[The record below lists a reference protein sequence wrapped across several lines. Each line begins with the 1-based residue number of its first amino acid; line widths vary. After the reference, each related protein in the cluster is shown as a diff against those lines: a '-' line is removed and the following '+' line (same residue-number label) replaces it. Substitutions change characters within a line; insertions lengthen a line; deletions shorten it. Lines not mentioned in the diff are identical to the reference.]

1 MLHKHPELLD
11 GPNPLFDGLS
21 PYFAYADLPTM
32 LEREPL
38 AKLDWKSIDPGRRE
52 SLLERHVDHFT
63 PTHPS
68 IQIAA
73 AIQNGL
79 RAGLRR
85 RNPLQQCEQVRIN
98 RIATLTDPVSRQAAL
113 PLALP
118 ASGGCVWAE
127 TGGGKSTILHRALE
141 IFAPEQFI
149 HHGPSAACGWS
160 TLTQVYYLYV
170 DLPSNGSR
178 GGLMIRILGALDAL
192 LTTNYVDTLRKLR
205 NADQALMLVIRM
217 LSIHRVGLL
226 VLDEGQL
233 ENFEQNPW
241 QREFVL
247 FFLALLNLGIP
258 IILSGQPGAFTTLR
272 RNAQVMRRFSQIGC
286 FSLER
291 AVTGNESWWKNA
303 LIPGV
308 MDFNLCEEVRD
319 VSTIQE
325 SAKKRSG
332 GITGLF
338 VSRWI
343 EAQRIALRRG
353 GETAVLKPH
362 DFEAAGASP
371 AFVEL
376 QRMVGWIEEPIIGE
390 EQFTDLT
397 PGAPSKSPSTD
408 AATPVTAT
416 PGSGRN
422 EGTRALNKLRKDE
435 KRDATVAKKALEK
448 EKKVVE
454 SLDPSD
460 LRNSNR
466 SLEILAGL
474 ESEVQKKL
482 KLGNEY

>member
-11 GPNPLFDGLS
+11 GPNPLFEGLS
-21 PYFAYADLPTM
+21 PYFAYAELPAK

-38 AKLDWKSIDPGRRE
+38 AQLDWRSIEPGRRE

-85 RNPLQQCEQVRIN
+85 RNPLQQSELVRIN
-98 RIATLTDPVSRQAAL
+98 RIATLTENVSRQAAL

-141 IFAPEQFI
+141 IVAPEQFI
-149 HHGPSAACGWS
+149 KHGPSAACGWS

-192 LTTNYVDTLRKLR
+192 LDKNYVDILRKLR
-205 NADQALMLVIRM
+205 NADQALMLVIRV

-258 IILSGQPGAFTTLR
+258 IVLSGQPSAFTSLR

-291 AVTGNESWWKNA
+291 AITGKESWWKDA
-303 LIPGV
+303 LVPGV
-308 MDFNLCEEVRD
+308 MDFNLCEEVD
-319 VSTIQE
+319 SVSSIE
-325 SAKKRSG
+325 ECAKRSSG

-343 EAQRIALRRG
+343 EAQRIALRRAG
-353 GETAVLKPH
+353 KTAVLKLI

-397 PGAPSKSPSTD
+397 AGTPSSTKEKAGDTVSTPTSP
-408 AATPVTAT
+408 A
-416 PGSGRN
+416 RN

-435 KRDATVAKKALEK
+435 KRDAAARKKALEK

-454 SLDPSD
+454 NLDAGD
-460 LRNSNR
+460 LRNSER

-474 ESEVQKKL
+474 ESEMQKKL
-482 KLGNEY
+482 TLES